1 MGIRF
6 VEYIN
11 LEGKC
16 NRKVQ
21 IWDNLGAVVLKKN
34 NYFKEMRFNWGESVI
49 FADWNSR
56 STKWIR

>member
-21 IWDNLGAVVLKKN
+21 IWDNLGVCVLKKK
-34 NYFKEMRFNWGESVI
+34 NYLKEMQ
-49 FADWNSR
+49 
-56 STKWIR
+56 